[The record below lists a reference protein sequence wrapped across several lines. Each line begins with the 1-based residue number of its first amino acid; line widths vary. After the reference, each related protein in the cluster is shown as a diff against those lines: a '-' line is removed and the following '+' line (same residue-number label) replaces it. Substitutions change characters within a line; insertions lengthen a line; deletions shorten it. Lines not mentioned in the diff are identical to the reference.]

1 MPNLFSHTEIIEIAK
16 QYDCYNFLKR
26 NRIHVRPERD
36 PIKQEK
42 RETGRNLEV
51 IGIPTIKLKKLTS
64 NN

>member
-1 MPNLFSHTEIIEIAK
+1 MASLFSYTEVIEIAK
-16 QYDCYNFLKR
+16 QYDCHNFIKR

-42 RETGRNLEV
+42 RETGRNLEI
-51 IGIPTIKLKKLTS
+51 IGIPTIKPKKLTS